1 MLLYLL
7 RHAEAEPYQAND
19 FTRHLTEKGKA
30 QAGEVAEFLASRG
43 IRPDLILT
51 SPVLR
56 AKETASIVS
65 QKLTADFSEV
75 PWLVCGM
82 HPETALEELASYH
95 RLDSVMIV
103 GHEPDF
109 SLLIAL
115 LLGLES
121 SLSLNVSKASLAA
134 IDLPGIL
141 PRTGVLRFFLP
152 VTLI

>member
-1 MLLYLL
+1 
-7 RHAEAEPYQAND
+7 
-19 FTRHLTEKGKA
+19 
-30 QAGEVAEFLASRG
+30 
-43 IRPDLILT
+43 
-51 SPVLR
+51 
-56 AKETASIVS
+56 
-65 QKLTADFSEV
+65 
-75 PWLVCGM
+75 M